1 MEQTVQKQR
10 VAVYCR
16 VSTDNG
22 EQLNGLTTQEAHYTE
37 MIDEHPDWELTG
49 IYADKGIF
57 DTDTDRKKQKEFNKM
72 LTACKQGKIDIIL
85 VRSISR
91 FARNMADCLET
102 IRMLK
107 ASGVRVIF
115 EKEAIDTGTEAGD
128 LLTTLFYEFAQREA
142 EAIAQRHGHPMIF
155 PCRYGCIHVAG
166 KKG

>member
-1 MEQTVQKQR
+1 
-10 VAVYCR
+10 
-16 VSTDNG
+16 
-22 EQLNGLTTQEAHYTE
+22 
-37 MIDEHPDWELTG
+37 MIDEHPDWEPAG

-57 DTDTDRKKQKEFNKM
+57 DTDTDRKMQKEFNKM
-72 LTACKQGKIDIIL
+72 ITACKQGKIDIIL

-107 ASGVRVIF
+107 ANGVRVIF
-115 EKEAIDTGTEAGD
+115 EKENIDTGTEAGD
-128 LLTTLFYEFAQREA
+128 LFTTLLYEFAQREA
-142 EAIAQRHGHPMIF
+142 ETISPIHGHPMIF